1 MRITVQSDVDT
12 IPFTSYYTDPRCV
25 WGIRKDGIQ
34 GLFGTPGMKES
45 FEPMPQQD
53 GDYWP
58 SRITQK
64 GRTITLDC
72 VARWR
77 SSIENARSRD
87 RICNLFARMLT
98 IIVEDGQGKR
108 YLTGALADDPEPTMR
123 WAQQG
128 LVFSLVLYC
137 PDPHRYGDWIECPAG
152 NGLIRAENTGNI
164 PTWPILTA
172 SGAATITLTLNG
184 QKITWSGSTA
194 GLTLDFSGMQP
205 SQGTVTYDDAFPI
218 PPGISNISAAASG
231 GSCSLLVRPG
241 WR

>member
-12 IPFTSYYTDPRCV
+12 IPFTGYYTDPHCV

-64 GRTITLDC
+64 GRTITLDLVC
-72 VARWR
+72 RWR
-77 SSIENARSRD
+77 SSIENARNRD
-87 RICNLFARMLT
+87 RINNLFGRLLT
-98 IIVEDGQGKR
+98 ITVEEGQGRR
-108 YLTGALADDPEPTMR
+108 YLTGTLAGDPEPTMR
-123 WAQQG
+123 WTEQG

-137 PDPHRYGDWIECPAG
+137 PDPHRYGDWIEYPATSS
-152 NGLIRAENTGNI
+152 IIQAENAGDI
-164 PTWPILTA
+164 PTWPILKA
-172 SGAATITLTLNG
+172 SGATTITLMFRS
-184 QKITWSGSTA
+184 QKVMWSGSTS
-194 GLTLDFSGMQP
+194 GLTLDFADMQP
-205 SQGTVTYDDAFPI
+205 SQGMITYDDAFQI
-218 PPGISNISAAASG
+218 PPGISNITALASG
-231 GSCSLLVRPG
+231 DCSLLARPG